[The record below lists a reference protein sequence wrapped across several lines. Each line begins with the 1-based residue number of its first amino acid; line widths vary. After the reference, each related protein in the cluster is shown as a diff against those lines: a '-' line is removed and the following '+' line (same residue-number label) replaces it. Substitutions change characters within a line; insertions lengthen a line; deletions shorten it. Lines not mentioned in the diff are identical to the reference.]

1 MPQAQSRGSPKGRT
15 FRKIRKYLFHYIL
28 LAAFCLAILFVM
40 CYTVFFKLDQI
51 QVNGCSVYSQAQII
65 DEIGAQK
72 GESLFKVNISNA
84 EKLLVGK
91 LPYVRSVKIS
101 RKFPTTLKVDVQEE
115 EVLGAV
121 YTKEGFAILSTT
133 GKVLE
138 TKVLA
143 LREGIPRIVGL
154 VGLTYETGSYLRKSD
169 TKDGELLDQI
179 KVLQEVQKQLA
190 ANQLT
195 DITYYDV
202 GDILNIEVML
212 EDKLLLKLGSVSEMD
227 YKLQF
232 ISKVL
237 EGKKSGEEEFEEVP
251 EEGTLDFSSP
261 PALHTMSISINKV
274 KNEEAYLDYGSNQ
287 LLQTDN
293 IAGGQQSEPLQ
304 MTPVETPEE
313 QQPTEEEPLVSEQ
326 LPSDDGQPPDDQPPA
341 EQPQSQQEGQQPAQN
356 SGLQVIN
363 GVVIGGDSAEQG
375 STQSQTPQTNTT
387 PPANTSGTPQQNTA
401 PSVNGSGTPQQNT
414 APQVNGSG
422 MTQPNTAPQV
432 NGSGTTAG
440 SAGGQNQSP
449 QTGTPNA
456 AGQSGVFNAPSQ
468 APIVNGG

>member
-72 GESLFKVNISNA
+72 GESLFKVNISNT

-121 YTKEGFAILSTT
+121 YTNEGFAILSTT

-154 VGLTYETGSYLRKSD
+154 VGLTYETGGYLRKSD

-212 EDKLLLKLGSVSEMD
+212 EDKLLLKLGSPSEMD
-227 YKLQF
+227 YKLEF

-237 EGKKSGEEEFEEVP
+237 AGKKSGEEEFEQVP

-261 PALHTMSISINKV
+261 PALHTMSISIDKV

-287 LLQTDN
+287 LQQTDN

-304 MTPVETPEE
+304 TTPVETPEE
-313 QQPTEEEPLVSEQ
+313 QQTTEEQSTTSEQ
-326 LPSDDGQPPDDQPPA
+326 QSNQQPQNDQQPA
-341 EQPQSQQEGQQPAQN
+341 EQSQSPLEGQQPVQN
-356 SGLQVIN
+356 SGPQVIN
-363 GVVIGGDSAEQG
+363 GVVIGGDSTEQG
-375 STQSQTPQTNTT
+375 NTQNQTPQTNTT
-387 PPANTSGTPQQNTA
+387 PL
-401 PSVNGSGTPQQNT
+401 PSASGTPQQNT

-422 MTQPNTAPQV
+422 TT
-432 NGSGTTAG
+432 SGTQE
-440 SAGGQNQSP
+440 GQNQSP

>member
-40 CYTVFFKLDQI
+40 CYTVFFKLDKI

-101 RKFPTTLKVDVQEE
+101 RQFPTTLKVDVQEE
-115 EVLGAV
+115 KVLGAV
-121 YTKEGFAILSTT
+121 YTSEGFAILSTT

-154 VGLTYETGSYLRKSD
+154 VGLTYETGGYLRKSD

-212 EDKLLLKLGSVSEMD
+212 EDKLLLKLGSASEMD
-227 YKLQF
+227 YKLEF

-237 EGKKSGEEEFEEVP
+237 AGKKSGEEEFEQVP

-261 PALHTMSISINKV
+261 PALHTMSISIDKV

-287 LLQTDN
+287 LQQTDN

-304 MTPVETPEE
+304 TTPVETPEE
-313 QQPTEEEPLVSEQ
+313 QQTTEEQPTTSEQ
-326 LPSDDGQPPDDQPPA
+326 QSNQQPQNDQQPA
-341 EQPQSQQEGQQPAQN
+341 EQSQSPLEGQQPVQN
-356 SGLQVIN
+356 SGPQVIN
-363 GVVIGGDSAEQG
+363 GVVIGGDSTEQG
-375 STQSQTPQTNTT
+375 NTQNQTPQTNTT
-387 PPANTSGTPQQNTA
+387 PPASA
-401 PSVNGSGTPQQNT
+401 SGTPQQNT
-414 APQVNGSG
+414 APQVNSSG
-422 MTQPNTAPQV
+422 TTQPNTAPQV
-432 NGSGTTAG
+432 NGSDTTAG
-440 SAGGQNQSP
+440 SSGGQNQSP

>member
-91 LPYVRSVKIS
+91 LPYVRSIKIS

-121 YTKEGFAILSTT
+121 YTNEGFAILSTT

-154 VGLTYETGSYLRKSD
+154 VGLTYETGGYLRKSD

-212 EDKLLLKLGSVSEMD
+212 EDKLLLKLGSASEMD
-227 YKLQF
+227 YKLEF

-237 EGKKSGEEEFEEVP
+237 AGKKSGEEEFEQVP

-261 PALHTMSISINKV
+261 PALHTMSISIDKV

-287 LLQTDN
+287 LQQTDN

-304 MTPVETPEE
+304 TTPVETPEE
-313 QQPTEEEPLVSEQ
+313 QQTTEEQSTTSEQ
-326 LPSDDGQPPDDQPPA
+326 QSNQQPQNDQQPA
-341 EQPQSQQEGQQPAQN
+341 EQSQSPLEGQQQVQN
-356 SGLQVIN
+356 SGPQVIN
-363 GVVIGGDSAEQG
+363 GVVIGGDSTEQG
-375 STQSQTPQTNTT
+375 NTQNQTPQTNTT
-387 PPANTSGTPQQNTA
+387 PLPSASGTPQQNTA
-401 PSVNGSGTPQQNT
+401 PQVNGSGTPQQNT
-414 APQVNGSG
+414 APQVNS
-422 MTQPNTAPQV
+422 
-432 NGSGTTAG
+432 SGTTQ
-440 SAGGQNQSP
+440 QNTADRHSQRGRTVRGV
-449 QTGTPNA
+449 QRT
-456 AGQSGVFNAPSQ
+456 QSGSNRQRRVNFSQ
-468 APIVNGG
+468 KAQKQLQSICYF

>member
-15 FRKIRKYLFHYIL
+15 LRKIRKYLFHYIL

-40 CYTVFFKLDQI
+40 CYTVFFKLDKI

-101 RKFPTTLKVDVQEE
+101 RQFPTTLKVDVQEE
-115 EVLGAV
+115 KVLGAV
-121 YTKEGFAILSTT
+121 YTSEGFAILSTT

-154 VGLTYETGSYLRKSD
+154 VGLTYETGGYLRKSD

-212 EDKLLLKLGSVSEMD
+212 EDKLLLKLGSASEMD
-227 YKLQF
+227 YKLEF

-237 EGKKSGEEEFEEVP
+237 AGKKSGEEEFE
-251 EEGTLDFSSP
+251 
-261 PALHTMSISINKV
+261 
-274 KNEEAYLDYGSNQ
+274 
-287 LLQTDN
+287 
-293 IAGGQQSEPLQ
+293 
-304 MTPVETPEE
+304 
-313 QQPTEEEPLVSEQ
+313 
-326 LPSDDGQPPDDQPPA
+326 
-341 EQPQSQQEGQQPAQN
+341 
-356 SGLQVIN
+356 
-363 GVVIGGDSAEQG
+363 
-375 STQSQTPQTNTT
+375 
-387 PPANTSGTPQQNTA
+387 
-401 PSVNGSGTPQQNT
+401 
-414 APQVNGSG
+414 
-422 MTQPNTAPQV
+422 
-432 NGSGTTAG
+432 
-440 SAGGQNQSP
+440 
-449 QTGTPNA
+449 
-456 AGQSGVFNAPSQ
+456 Q
-468 APIVNGG
+468 ACL

>member
-40 CYTVFFKLDQI
+40 CYTVFFKLDKI

-101 RKFPTTLKVDVQEE
+101 RQFPTTLKVDVQEE
-115 EVLGAV
+115 KVLGAV
-121 YTKEGFAILSTT
+121 YTSEGFAILSTT

-154 VGLTYETGSYLRKSD
+154 VGLTYETGGYLRKSD

-212 EDKLLLKLGSVSEMD
+212 EDKLLLKLGSASEMD
-227 YKLQF
+227 YKLEF

-237 EGKKSGEEEFEEVP
+237 AGKKSGEEEFEQVP

-261 PALHTMSISINKV
+261 PALHTMSISIDKV

-287 LLQTDN
+287 LQQTDN

-304 MTPVETPEE
+304 TTPVETPEE
-313 QQPTEEEPLVSEQ
+313 QQTTEEQPTT
-326 LPSDDGQPPDDQPPA
+326 SDQQSNQQPQNDQQPA
-341 EQPQSQQEGQQPAQN
+341 EQSQNPLEGQQPVQN
-356 SGLQVIN
+356 SGPQVIN
-363 GVVIGGDSAEQG
+363 GVVIGGDSTEQG
-375 STQSQTPQTNTT
+375 NTQNQTPQTNTT
-387 PPANTSGTPQQNTA
+387 PPA
-401 PSVNGSGTPQQNT
+401 SVSGTPQQNT

-422 MTQPNTAPQV
+422 TTQPNTASQV

-440 SAGGQNQSP
+440 SEGGQNQSP
-449 QTGTPNA
+449 QTGTPNS

>member
-91 LPYVRSVKIS
+91 LPYVRSIKIS

-121 YTKEGFAILSTT
+121 YTNEGFAILSTT

-154 VGLTYETGSYLRKSD
+154 VGLTYETGGYLRKSD

-179 KVLQEVQKQLA
+179 KVLQEVQKQLV

-212 EDKLLLKLGSVSEMD
+212 EDKLLLKLGSPSEMD
-227 YKLQF
+227 YKLEF

-237 EGKKSGEEEFEEVP
+237 AGKKSGEEEFEQVP

-261 PALHTMSISINKV
+261 PALHTMSISIDKV

-287 LLQTDN
+287 LQQTDN

-304 MTPVETPEE
+304 TTPVETPEE
-313 QQPTEEEPLVSEQ
+313 QQTTEEQSTTSEQ
-326 LPSDDGQPPDDQPPA
+326 QSNQQPQNDQQPA
-341 EQPQSQQEGQQPAQN
+341 EQSQSPLEGQQPVQN
-356 SGLQVIN
+356 SGPQVIN
-363 GVVIGGDSAEQG
+363 GVVIGGDSTEQG
-375 STQSQTPQTNTT
+375 NTQNQTPQTNTT
-387 PPANTSGTPQQNTA
+387 PL
-401 PSVNGSGTPQQNT
+401 PSASGTPQQNT

-422 MTQPNTAPQV
+422 TT
-432 NGSGTTAG
+432 SGTQE
-440 SAGGQNQSP
+440 GQNQSP

>member
-121 YTKEGFAILSTT
+121 YTNEGFAILSTT

-154 VGLTYETGSYLRKSD
+154 VGLTYETGGYLRKSD

-212 EDKLLLKLGSVSEMD
+212 EDKLLLKLGSPSEMD
-227 YKLQF
+227 YKLEF

-237 EGKKSGEEEFEEVP
+237 AGKKSGEEEFEQVP

-261 PALHTMSISINKV
+261 PALHTMSISIDKV

-287 LLQTDN
+287 LQQTDN

-304 MTPVETPEE
+304 TTPVETPEE
-313 QQPTEEEPLVSEQ
+313 QQTTEEQSTTSEQ
-326 LPSDDGQPPDDQPPA
+326 QSNQQPQNDQQPA
-341 EQPQSQQEGQQPAQN
+341 EQSQSPLEGQQPVQN
-356 SGLQVIN
+356 SGPQVIN
-363 GVVIGGDSAEQG
+363 GVVIGGDSTEQG
-375 STQSQTPQTNTT
+375 NTQNQTPQTNTT
-387 PPANTSGTPQQNTA
+387 PL
-401 PSVNGSGTPQQNT
+401 PSASGTPQQNT

-422 MTQPNTAPQV
+422 TT
-432 NGSGTTAG
+432 SGAQE
-440 SAGGQNQSP
+440 GQSQSP

-468 APIVNGG
+468 TPIVNGG

>member
-40 CYTVFFKLDQI
+40 CYTVFFKLDKI

-101 RKFPTTLKVDVQEE
+101 RQFPTTLKVDVQEE
-115 EVLGAV
+115 KVLGAV
-121 YTKEGFAILSTT
+121 YTSEGFAILSTT

-154 VGLTYETGSYLRKSD
+154 VGLTYETGGYLRKSD

-212 EDKLLLKLGSVSEMD
+212 EDKLLLKLGSASEMD
-227 YKLQF
+227 YKLEF

-237 EGKKSGEEEFEEVP
+237 AGKKSGEEEFEQVP

-261 PALHTMSISINKV
+261 PALHTMSISIDKV

-287 LLQTDN
+287 LQQTDN

-304 MTPVETPEE
+304 TTPVETPEE
-313 QQPTEEEPLVSEQ
+313 QQTTEDQPTTSEQ
-326 LPSDDGQPPDDQPPA
+326 QSNQQHQNDQQPA
-341 EQPQSQQEGQQPAQN
+341 EQSQSPLEGQQPVQN
-356 SGLQVIN
+356 SGPQVIN
-363 GVVIGGDSAEQG
+363 GVVIGGDSTEQG
-375 STQSQTPQTNTT
+375 NTQNQTPQTNTT
-387 PPANTSGTPQQNTA
+387 PPASA
-401 PSVNGSGTPQQNT
+401 SGTPQQNT
-414 APQVNGSG
+414 APQVNSSG
-422 MTQPNTAPQV
+422 TTQPNTAPQV
-432 NGSGTTAG
+432 NGSDTTAG
-440 SAGGQNQSP
+440 SSGGQNQSP

>member
-40 CYTVFFKLDQI
+40 CYTVFFKLDKI

-101 RKFPTTLKVDVQEE
+101 RQFPTTLKVDVQEE
-115 EVLGAV
+115 KALGAV
-121 YTKEGFAILSTT
+121 YTNEGFAILSTT

-154 VGLTYETGSYLRKSD
+154 VGLTYETGGYLRKSD

-212 EDKLLLKLGSVSEMD
+212 EDKLLLKLGSASEMD
-227 YKLQF
+227 YKLEF

-237 EGKKSGEEEFEEVP
+237 AGKKSGEEEFEQVP

-261 PALHTMSISINKV
+261 PALHTMSISIDKV

-287 LLQTDN
+287 LQQTDN

-304 MTPVETPEE
+304 TTPVETPEE
-313 QQPTEEEPLVSEQ
+313 QQTTEE
-326 LPSDDGQPPDDQPPA
+326 QPTTSKQQSNQQPQNDQQPA
-341 EQPQSQQEGQQPAQN
+341 EQSQSPLEGQQPVQN
-356 SGLQVIN
+356 SGPQVIN
-363 GVVIGGDSAEQG
+363 GVVIGGDSTEQG
-375 STQSQTPQTNTT
+375 NTQNQTPQTNTT
-387 PPANTSGTPQQNTA
+387 PP
-401 PSVNGSGTPQQNT
+401 PSASGTPQQNT
-414 APQVNGSG
+414 APQVNSSG
-422 MTQPNTAPQV
+422 TTQPNTAPQV
-432 NGSGTTAG
+432 NGSDKTAG

-449 QTGTPNA
+449 QIGTPNA

>member
-40 CYTVFFKLDQI
+40 CYTVFFKLDKI

-101 RKFPTTLKVDVQEE
+101 RQFPTTLKVDVQEE
-115 EVLGAV
+115 KVLGAV
-121 YTKEGFAILSTT
+121 YTSEGFAILSTT

-154 VGLTYETGSYLRKSD
+154 VGLTYETGGYLRKSD

-212 EDKLLLKLGSVSEMD
+212 EDKLLLKLGSASEMD
-227 YKLQF
+227 YKLEF

-237 EGKKSGEEEFEEVP
+237 AGKKSGEEEFEQVP

-261 PALHTMSISINKV
+261 PALHTMSISIDKV

-287 LLQTDN
+287 LQQTDN

-304 MTPVETPEE
+304 TTPVETPEE
-313 QQPTEEEPLVSEQ
+313 QQTTEEQSTTSEQ
-326 LPSDDGQPPDDQPPA
+326 QSNQQPPNDQQPA
-341 EQPQSQQEGQQPAQN
+341 EQSQSPLEGQQPVQN
-356 SGLQVIN
+356 SGPQVIN
-363 GVVIGGDSAEQG
+363 GVVIGGDSTEQG
-375 STQSQTPQTNTT
+375 NTQNQTPQTNTT
-387 PPANTSGTPQQNTA
+387 PL
-401 PSVNGSGTPQQNT
+401 PSASGTPQQNT
-414 APQVNGSG
+414 APQVNSSG
-422 MTQPNTAPQV
+422 TTQQNTAPQV
-432 NGSGTTAG
+432 NGSGTTSGAQE
-440 SAGGQNQSP
+440 GQSQSP

>member
-84 EKLLVGK
+84 EKLLAGK
-91 LPYVRSVKIS
+91 LPYVRSIKLS

-121 YTKEGFAILSTT
+121 YTNEGFAILSTT

-154 VGLTYETGSYLRKSD
+154 VGLTYETGGYLRKSD

-212 EDKLLLKLGSVSEMD
+212 EDKLLLKLGSASEMD
-227 YKLQF
+227 YKLEF

-237 EGKKSGEEEFEEVP
+237 VGKKSGEEEFEQVP

-261 PALHTMSISINKV
+261 PALHTMSISIDKV

-287 LLQTDN
+287 LQQTDN

-304 MTPVETPEE
+304 TTPVETPEE
-313 QQPTEEEPLVSEQ
+313 QQTTEEQSTTSEQ
-326 LPSDDGQPPDDQPPA
+326 QSNQQPQNDQQPA
-341 EQPQSQQEGQQPAQN
+341 EQSQSPLEGQQPVQN
-356 SGLQVIN
+356 SGPQVIN
-363 GVVIGGDSAEQG
+363 GVVIGGDSTEQG
-375 STQSQTPQTNTT
+375 NTQNQTPQTNTT
-387 PPANTSGTPQQNTA
+387 PL
-401 PSVNGSGTPQQNT
+401 PSASGTPQQNT

-422 MTQPNTAPQV
+422 TT
-432 NGSGTTAG
+432 SGTQE
-440 SAGGQNQSP
+440 GQSQSP

>member
-121 YTKEGFAILSTT
+121 YTNEGFAILSTT

-154 VGLTYETGSYLRKSD
+154 VGLTYETGGYLRKSD

-212 EDKLLLKLGSVSEMD
+212 EDKLLLKLGSPSEMD
-227 YKLQF
+227 YKLEF

-237 EGKKSGEEEFEEVP
+237 AGKKSGEEEFEQVP

-261 PALHTMSISINKV
+261 PALHTMSISIDKV

-287 LLQTDN
+287 LQQTDN

-304 MTPVETPEE
+304 TTPVETPEE
-313 QQPTEEEPLVSEQ
+313 QQTTEEQSTTSEQ
-326 LPSDDGQPPDDQPPA
+326 QSNQQPQNDQQPA
-341 EQPQSQQEGQQPAQN
+341 EQSQSPLEGQQPVQN
-356 SGLQVIN
+356 SGPQVIN
-363 GVVIGGDSAEQG
+363 GVVIGGDSTEQG
-375 STQSQTPQTNTT
+375 NTQNQTPQTNTT
-387 PPANTSGTPQQNTA
+387 PL
-401 PSVNGSGTPQQNT
+401 PSASGTPQQNT

-422 MTQPNTAPQV
+422 TT
-432 NGSGTTAG
+432 SGTQE
-440 SAGGQNQSP
+440 GQNQSP

-468 APIVNGG
+468 TPIVNGG

>member
-15 FRKIRKYLFHYIL
+15 LRKIRKYLFHYIL

-40 CYTVFFKLDQI
+40 CYTVFFKLDKI

-101 RKFPTTLKVDVQEE
+101 RQFPTTLKVDVQEE
-115 EVLGAV
+115 KVLGAV
-121 YTKEGFAILSTT
+121 YTSEGFAILSTT

-154 VGLTYETGSYLRKSD
+154 VGLTYETGGYLRKSD

-212 EDKLLLKLGSVSEMD
+212 EDKLLLKLGSASEMD
-227 YKLQF
+227 YKLEF

-237 EGKKSGEEEFEEVP
+237 AGKKSGEEEFEQVP

-261 PALHTMSISINKV
+261 PALHTMSISIDKV

-287 LLQTDN
+287 LQQTDN

-304 MTPVETPEE
+304 TTPVETPEE
-313 QQPTEEEPLVSEQ
+313 QQTTEEQSTTSEQ
-326 LPSDDGQPPDDQPPA
+326 QSNQQPQNDQQPA
-341 EQPQSQQEGQQPAQN
+341 EQSQSPLEGQQPVQN
-356 SGLQVIN
+356 SGPQVIN
-363 GVVIGGDSAEQG
+363 GVVIGGDSTEQG
-375 STQSQTPQTNTT
+375 NTQNQTPQTNTT
-387 PPANTSGTPQQNTA
+387 PL
-401 PSVNGSGTPQQNT
+401 PSASGTPQQNT
-414 APQVNGSG
+414 APQVNSSG
-422 MTQPNTAPQV
+422 TTQQNTAPQV
-432 NGSGTTAG
+432 NGSGTTSGAQE
-440 SAGGQNQSP
+440 GQSQSP

>member
-91 LPYVRSVKIS
+91 LPYVRSIKIS

-121 YTKEGFAILSTT
+121 YTNEGFAILSTT

-154 VGLTYETGSYLRKSD
+154 VGLTYETGGYLRKSD

-212 EDKLLLKLGSVSEMD
+212 EDKLLLKLGSASEMD
-227 YKLQF
+227 YKLEF

-237 EGKKSGEEEFEEVP
+237 AAKKSGEEEFEQVP

-261 PALHTMSISINKV
+261 PALHTMSISIDKV

-287 LLQTDN
+287 LQQTDN

-304 MTPVETPEE
+304 TTPVETPEE
-313 QQPTEEEPLVSEQ
+313 QQTTEEQSATSEQ
-326 LPSDDGQPPDDQPPA
+326 QSNQQPQNDQQPA
-341 EQPQSQQEGQQPAQN
+341 EQSQSPLEGQQPVQN
-356 SGLQVIN
+356 SGPQVIN
-363 GVVIGGDSAEQG
+363 GVVIGGDSTEQG
-375 STQSQTPQTNTT
+375 NTQNQTPQTNTT
-387 PPANTSGTPQQNTA
+387 PLPSASGTPQQNTA
-401 PSVNGSGTPQQNT
+401 PQVNGSGTPQQNT
-414 APQVNGSG
+414 APQVNSSG
-422 MTQPNTAPQV
+422 TTQQNTAPQV
-432 NGSGTTAG
+432 NGSGTTSG
-440 SAGGQNQSP
+440 TQEGQNQSP

>member
-121 YTKEGFAILSTT
+121 YTNEGFAILSTT

-154 VGLTYETGSYLRKSD
+154 VGLTYETGGYLCKSD

-212 EDKLLLKLGSVSEMD
+212 EDKLLLKLGSPSEMD
-227 YKLQF
+227 YKLEF

-237 EGKKSGEEEFEEVP
+237 AGKKSGEEEFEQMP

-261 PALHTMSISINKV
+261 PALHTMSISIDKV

-287 LLQTDN
+287 LQQTDN

-304 MTPVETPEE
+304 TTPVETPEE
-313 QQPTEEEPLVSEQ
+313 QQTTEEQSTTSEQ
-326 LPSDDGQPPDDQPPA
+326 QSNQQPQNDQQPA
-341 EQPQSQQEGQQPAQN
+341 EQSQSPLEGQQPVQN
-356 SGLQVIN
+356 SGPQVIN
-363 GVVIGGDSAEQG
+363 GVVIGGDSTEQG
-375 STQSQTPQTNTT
+375 NTQNQTPQTNTT
-387 PPANTSGTPQQNTA
+387 PLPSASGTPQQNTA
-401 PSVNGSGTPQQNT
+401 PQVNGSGTPQQNT
-414 APQVNGSG
+414 APQVNSSG
-422 MTQPNTAPQV
+422 TTQQNTAPQV
-432 NGSGTTAG
+432 NGSGTTSG
-440 SAGGQNQSP
+440 TQEGQNQSP

>member
-40 CYTVFFKLDQI
+40 CYTVFFKLDKI

-101 RKFPTTLKVDVQEE
+101 RQFPTTLKVDVQEE
-115 EVLGAV
+115 KVLGAV
-121 YTKEGFAILSTT
+121 YTNEGFAILSTT

-154 VGLTYETGSYLRKSD
+154 VGLTYETGGYLRKSD

-212 EDKLLLKLGSVSEMD
+212 EDKLLLKLGSASEMD
-227 YKLQF
+227 YKLEF

-237 EGKKSGEEEFEEVP
+237 AGKKSGEEEFEQVP

-261 PALHTMSISINKV
+261 PALHTMSISIDKV

-287 LLQTDN
+287 LQQTDN

-304 MTPVETPEE
+304 TTPVETPEE
-313 QQPTEEEPLVSEQ
+313 QQTTEEQPTTSEQ
-326 LPSDDGQPPDDQPPA
+326 QSNQQPQNGPAARRAVTEPAGGTAAGA
-341 EQPQSQQEGQQPAQN
+341 EQRTTGHQR
-356 SGLQVIN
+356 
-363 GVVIGGDSAEQG
+363 GGDWRRQYGTRQHAK
-375 STQSQTPQTNTT
+375 PNTT
-387 PPANTSGTPQQNTA
+387 DKYY
-401 PSVNGSGTPQQNT
+401 
-414 APQVNGSG
+414 
-422 MTQPNTAPQV
+422 
-432 NGSGTTAG
+432 TTAKRFG
-440 SAGGQNQSP
+440 Y
-449 QTGTPNA
+449 A
-456 AGQSGVFNAPSQ
+456 AAEHCTADQQLRHDPA
-468 APIVNGG
+468 

>member
-40 CYTVFFKLDQI
+40 CYTVFFKLDKI

-101 RKFPTTLKVDVQEE
+101 RQFPTTLKVDVQEE
-115 EVLGAV
+115 KVLGAV
-121 YTKEGFAILSTT
+121 YTNEGFAILSTT

-154 VGLTYETGSYLRKSD
+154 VGLTYETGGYLRKSD

-212 EDKLLLKLGSVSEMD
+212 EDKLLLKLGSASEMD
-227 YKLQF
+227 YKLEF

-237 EGKKSGEEEFEEVP
+237 AGKKSGEEEFEQVP

-261 PALHTMSISINKV
+261 PALHTMSISIDKV

-287 LLQTDN
+287 LQQTDN

-304 MTPVETPEE
+304 TTPVETPEE
-313 QQPTEEEPLVSEQ
+313 QQTTEEQPTTSEQ
-326 LPSDDGQPPDDQPPA
+326 QSNQQPQNDQQPA
-341 EQPQSQQEGQQPAQN
+341 EQSQSPLEGQQPVQN
-356 SGLQVIN
+356 SGPQVIN
-363 GVVIGGDSAEQG
+363 GVVIGGDSTEQG
-375 STQSQTPQTNTT
+375 NTQNQTPQTNTT
-387 PPANTSGTPQQNTA
+387 PPASA
-401 PSVNGSGTPQQNT
+401 SGTPQQNT
-414 APQVNGSG
+414 APQVNSSG
-422 MTQPNTAPQV
+422 TTQPNTAPQV
-432 NGSGTTAG
+432 NGSDTTAG
-440 SAGGQNQSP
+440 SSGGQNQSP

>member
-121 YTKEGFAILSTT
+121 YTNEGFAILSTT

-154 VGLTYETGSYLRKSD
+154 VGLTYETGGYLRKSD

-212 EDKLLLKLGSVSEMD
+212 EDKLLLKLGSASEMD
-227 YKLQF
+227 YKLEF

-237 EGKKSGEEEFEEVP
+237 AGKKSGEEEFEQVP

-261 PALHTMSISINKV
+261 PALHTMSISIDKV

-287 LLQTDN
+287 LQQTDN
-293 IAGGQQSEPLQ
+293 IAGVVKRWAAVR
-304 MTPVETPEE
+304 TT
-313 QQPTEEEPLVSEQ
+313 
-326 LPSDDGQPPDDQPPA
+326 A
-341 EQPQSQQEGQQPAQN
+341 NN
-356 SGLQVIN
+356 SG
-363 GVVIGGDSAEQG
+363 
-375 STQSQTPQTNTT
+375 
-387 PPANTSGTPQQNTA
+387 
-401 PSVNGSGTPQQNT
+401 
-414 APQVNGSG
+414 
-422 MTQPNTAPQV
+422 
-432 NGSGTTAG
+432 
-440 SAGGQNQSP
+440 
-449 QTGTPNA
+449 
-456 AGQSGVFNAPSQ
+456 
-468 APIVNGG
+468 

>member
-40 CYTVFFKLDQI
+40 CYTVFFKLDKI

-115 EVLGAV
+115 KVLGAV

-154 VGLTYETGSYLRKSD
+154 VGLTYETGGYLRKSD

-212 EDKLLLKLGSVSEMD
+212 EDKLLLKLGSASEMD
-227 YKLQF
+227 YKLEF

-237 EGKKSGEEEFEEVP
+237 AGKKSGEEEFEQVP

-261 PALHTMSISINKV
+261 PALHTMSISIDKV

-287 LLQTDN
+287 LQQTDN

-304 MTPVETPEE
+304 TTPVETPEE
-313 QQPTEEEPLVSEQ
+313 QQTTEE
-326 LPSDDGQPPDDQPPA
+326 QPTTSKQQSNQQPQNDQPPA
-341 EQPQSQQEGQQPAQN
+341 EQPQSQQEEQQPVQN
-356 SGLQVIN
+356 SGPQVIN

-414 APQVNGSG
+414 APQVNDSG

-449 QTGTPNA
+449 QTGTPNV

>member
-15 FRKIRKYLFHYIL
+15 LRKIRKYLFHYIL

-40 CYTVFFKLDQI
+40 CYTVFFKLDKI

-101 RKFPTTLKVDVQEE
+101 RQFPTTLKVDVQEE
-115 EVLGAV
+115 KVLGAV
-121 YTKEGFAILSTT
+121 YTNEGFAILSTT

-154 VGLTYETGSYLRKSD
+154 VGLTYETGGYLRKSD

-190 ANQLT
+190 ANQPT

-212 EDKLLLKLGSVSEMD
+212 EDKLLLKLGSASEMD
-227 YKLQF
+227 YKLEF

-237 EGKKSGEEEFEEVP
+237 AGKKSGEEEFEQVP

-261 PALHTMSISINKV
+261 PALHTMSISIDKV

-287 LLQTDN
+287 LQQTDN

-304 MTPVETPEE
+304 TTPVETPEE
-313 QQPTEEEPLVSEQ
+313 QQTTEE
-326 LPSDDGQPPDDQPPA
+326 QPTTSKQQSNQQPQNDQQPA
-341 EQPQSQQEGQQPAQN
+341 EQSQSPLEGQQPVQN
-356 SGLQVIN
+356 SGPQVIN
-363 GVVIGGDSAEQG
+363 GVVIGGDSTEQG
-375 STQSQTPQTNTT
+375 NTHNQTPQTHPI
-387 PPANTSGTPQQNTA
+387 PP
-401 PSVNGSGTPQQNT
+401 PSASGTPQQNT
-414 APQVNGSG
+414 APQVNSSG
-422 MTQPNTAPQV
+422 TTQPNTAPQV
-432 NGSGTTAG
+432 NGSDKTAG

>member
-15 FRKIRKYLFHYIL
+15 LRKIRKYLFHYIL

-40 CYTVFFKLDQI
+40 CYTVFFKLDKI

-101 RKFPTTLKVDVQEE
+101 RQFPTTLKVDVQEE
-115 EVLGAV
+115 KVLGAV
-121 YTKEGFAILSTT
+121 YTSEGFAILSTT

-154 VGLTYETGSYLRKSD
+154 VGLTYETGGYLRKSD

-212 EDKLLLKLGSVSEMD
+212 EDKLLLKLGSASEMD
-227 YKLQF
+227 YKLEF

-237 EGKKSGEEEFEEVP
+237 AGKKSGEEEFEQVP

-261 PALHTMSISINKV
+261 PALHTMSISIDKV

-287 LLQTDN
+287 LQQTDN

-304 MTPVETPEE
+304 TTPVETPEE
-313 QQPTEEEPLVSEQ
+313 QQTTEE
-326 LPSDDGQPPDDQPPA
+326 QPTTSKQQSNQQPQNDQPPA
-341 EQPQSQQEGQQPAQN
+341 EQPQSQQEEQQPVQN
-356 SGLQVIN
+356 SGPQVIN

-401 PSVNGSGTPQQNT
+401 PSVNSSGT
-414 APQVNGSG
+414 
-422 MTQPNTAPQV
+422 TQPNTAPQV
-432 NGSGTTAG
+432 NGSDTTAG
-440 SAGGQNQSP
+440 SSGGQNQSP

>member
-40 CYTVFFKLDQI
+40 CYTVFFKLDKI

-101 RKFPTTLKVDVQEE
+101 RQFPTTLKVDVQEE
-115 EVLGAV
+115 KALGAV
-121 YTKEGFAILSTT
+121 YTNEGFAILSTT

-154 VGLTYETGSYLRKSD
+154 VGLTYETGGYLRKSD

-212 EDKLLLKLGSVSEMD
+212 EDKLLLKLGSASEMD
-227 YKLQF
+227 YKLEF

-237 EGKKSGEEEFEEVP
+237 AGKKSGEEEFEQVP

-261 PALHTMSISINKV
+261 PALHTMSISIDKV

-287 LLQTDN
+287 LQQTDN

-304 MTPVETPEE
+304 TTPVETPEE
-313 QQPTEEEPLVSEQ
+313 QQTTEE
-326 LPSDDGQPPDDQPPA
+326 QPTTSKQQSNQQPQNDQQPA
-341 EQPQSQQEGQQPAQN
+341 EQSQSPLEGQQPVQN
-356 SGLQVIN
+356 SGPQVIN
-363 GVVIGGDSAEQG
+363 GVVIGGDSTEQG
-375 STQSQTPQTNTT
+375 NTQNQIPQTNTI
-387 PPANTSGTPQQNTA
+387 PPPSASGTPQQNI
-401 PSVNGSGTPQQNT
+401 
-414 APQVNGSG
+414 APQVNSSG
-422 MTQPNTAPQV
+422 TTQPNTAPQV
-432 NGSGTTAG
+432 NGSDKTAG

>member
-1 MPQAQSRGSPKGRT
+1 MPHAQSRGSPKGRT
-15 FRKIRKYLFHYIL
+15 LRKIRKYLFHYIL

-40 CYTVFFKLDQI
+40 CYTVFFKLDKI

-101 RKFPTTLKVDVQEE
+101 RQFPTTLKVDVQEE
-115 EVLGAV
+115 KVLGAV
-121 YTKEGFAILSTT
+121 YTSEGFAILSTT

-154 VGLTYETGSYLRKSD
+154 VGLTYETGGYLRKSD

-212 EDKLLLKLGSVSEMD
+212 EDKLLLKLGSASEMD
-227 YKLQF
+227 YKLEF

-237 EGKKSGEEEFEEVP
+237 AGKKSGEEEFEQVP

-261 PALHTMSISINKV
+261 PALHTMSISIDKV
-274 KNEEAYLDYGSNQ
+274 KNEEAYLDYSSNQ
-287 LLQTDN
+287 LQQTDN

-304 MTPVETPEE
+304 TTPVETPEE
-313 QQPTEEEPLVSEQ
+313 QQTTEE
-326 LPSDDGQPPDDQPPA
+326 QPTTSKQQSNQQPQNDQQPA
-341 EQPQSQQEGQQPAQN
+341 EQSQSPLEGQQPVQN
-356 SGLQVIN
+356 SGPQVIN
-363 GVVIGGDSAEQG
+363 GVVIGGDSTEQG
-375 STQSQTPQTNTT
+375 NTQNQPPQTNTI
-387 PPANTSGTPQQNTA
+387 PPPSASGTPQQNI
-401 PSVNGSGTPQQNT
+401 
-414 APQVNGSG
+414 APQVNSSG
-422 MTQPNTAPQV
+422 TTQPNTAPQV
-432 NGSGTTAG
+432 NGSDKTAG

>member
-40 CYTVFFKLDQI
+40 CYTVFFKLDKI

-101 RKFPTTLKVDVQEE
+101 RQFPTTLKVDVQEE
-115 EVLGAV
+115 KVLGAV
-121 YTKEGFAILSTT
+121 YTSEGFAILSTT

-154 VGLTYETGSYLRKSD
+154 VGLTYETGGYLRKSD

-212 EDKLLLKLGSVSEMD
+212 EDKLLLKLGSASEMD
-227 YKLQF
+227 YKLEF

-237 EGKKSGEEEFEEVP
+237 AGKKSGEEEFEQVP

-261 PALHTMSISINKV
+261 PALHTMSISIDKV

-287 LLQTDN
+287 LQQTDN

-304 MTPVETPEE
+304 TTPVETPEE
-313 QQPTEEEPLVSEQ
+313 QQTTEDQPTTSEQ
-326 LPSDDGQPPDDQPPA
+326 QSNQQPQNDQQPA
-341 EQPQSQQEGQQPAQN
+341 EQSQSPLEGQQPVQN
-356 SGLQVIN
+356 SGPQVIN
-363 GVVIGGDSAEQG
+363 GVVIGGDSTEQG
-375 STQSQTPQTNTT
+375 NTQNQTPQTNTT
-387 PPANTSGTPQQNTA
+387 PPASA
-401 PSVNGSGTPQQNT
+401 SGTPQQNT
-414 APQVNGSG
+414 APQVNSSG
-422 MTQPNTAPQV
+422 TTQPNTAPQV
-432 NGSGTTAG
+432 NGSDTTAG
-440 SAGGQNQSP
+440 SSGGQNQSP

>member
-40 CYTVFFKLDQI
+40 CYTVFFKLDKI

-101 RKFPTTLKVDVQEE
+101 RQFPTTLKVDVQEE
-115 EVLGAV
+115 KVLGAV
-121 YTKEGFAILSTT
+121 YTSEGFAILSTT

-138 TKVLA
+138 TKVLS

-154 VGLTYETGSYLRKSD
+154 VGLTYETGGYLRKSD

-212 EDKLLLKLGSVSEMD
+212 EDKLLLKLGSASEMD
-227 YKLQF
+227 YKLEF

-237 EGKKSGEEEFEEVP
+237 AGKKSGEEEFEQVP

-261 PALHTMSISINKV
+261 PALHTMSISIDKV

-287 LLQTDN
+287 LQQTDN

-304 MTPVETPEE
+304 TTPVETPEE
-313 QQPTEEEPLVSEQ
+313 QQTTEEQSTTSEQ
-326 LPSDDGQPPDDQPPA
+326 QSNQ
-341 EQPQSQQEGQQPAQN
+341 QPQNDQQPAGQSQSPLEGQQPVQN
-356 SGLQVIN
+356 SGPQVIN
-363 GVVIGGDSAEQG
+363 GVVIGGDSTEQG
-375 STQSQTPQTNTT
+375 NTQNQTPQTNTT
-387 PPANTSGTPQQNTA
+387 PL
-401 PSVNGSGTPQQNT
+401 PSASGTPQQNT
-414 APQVNGSG
+414 APQVNSSG
-422 MTQPNTAPQV
+422 TTQQNTAPQV
-432 NGSGTTAG
+432 NGSGTTSGAQE
-440 SAGGQNQSP
+440 GQSQSP

>member
-15 FRKIRKYLFHYIL
+15 LRKIRKYLFHYIL

-40 CYTVFFKLDQI
+40 CYTVFFKLDKI

-101 RKFPTTLKVDVQEE
+101 RQFPTTLKVDVQEE
-115 EVLGAV
+115 KVLGAV
-121 YTKEGFAILSTT
+121 YTNEGFAILSTT

-154 VGLTYETGSYLRKSD
+154 VGLTYETGGYLRKSD

-212 EDKLLLKLGSVSEMD
+212 EDKLLLKLGSASEMD
-227 YKLQF
+227 YKLEF

-237 EGKKSGEEEFEEVP
+237 AGKKSGEEEFEQVP

-261 PALHTMSISINKV
+261 PALHTMSISIDKV

-287 LLQTDN
+287 LQQTDN

-304 MTPVETPEE
+304 TTPVETPEE
-313 QQPTEEEPLVSEQ
+313 QQTTEE
-326 LPSDDGQPPDDQPPA
+326 QPTTSKQQSNQQPQNDQQPA
-341 EQPQSQQEGQQPAQN
+341 EQSQSPLEGQQPVQN
-356 SGLQVIN
+356 SGPQVIN
-363 GVVIGGDSAEQG
+363 GVVIGGDSTEQG
-375 STQSQTPQTNTT
+375 NTHNQTPQTHPI
-387 PPANTSGTPQQNTA
+387 PP
-401 PSVNGSGTPQQNT
+401 PSASGTPQQNT
-414 APQVNGSG
+414 APQVNSSG
-422 MTQPNTAPQV
+422 TTQPNTAPQV
-432 NGSGTTAG
+432 NGSDKTAG

>member
-40 CYTVFFKLDQI
+40 CYTVFFKLDKI

-101 RKFPTTLKVDVQEE
+101 RQFPTTLKVDVQEE
-115 EVLGAV
+115 KVLGAV
-121 YTKEGFAILSTT
+121 YTSEGFAILSTT

-154 VGLTYETGSYLRKSD
+154 VGLTYETGGYLRKSD

-195 DITYYDV
+195 DITYYEV

-212 EDKLLLKLGSVSEMD
+212 EDKLLLKLGSASEMD
-227 YKLQF
+227 YKLEF

-237 EGKKSGEEEFEEVP
+237 AGKKSGEEEFEQVP

-261 PALHTMSISINKV
+261 PALHTMSISIDKV

-287 LLQTDN
+287 LQQTDN

-304 MTPVETPEE
+304 TTPVETPEE
-313 QQPTEEEPLVSEQ
+313 QQTTEEQPTTSEQ
-326 LPSDDGQPPDDQPPA
+326 QSNQQPQNDQQPA
-341 EQPQSQQEGQQPAQN
+341 EQSQSPLEGQQPVQN
-356 SGLQVIN
+356 SGPQVIN
-363 GVVIGGDSAEQG
+363 GVVIGGDSTEQG
-375 STQSQTPQTNTT
+375 NTQNQTPQTNTT
-387 PPANTSGTPQQNTA
+387 PPASA
-401 PSVNGSGTPQQNT
+401 SGTPQQNT
-414 APQVNGSG
+414 APQVNSSG
-422 MTQPNTAPQV
+422 TTQPNTAPQV
-432 NGSGTTAG
+432 NGSDTTAG
-440 SAGGQNQSP
+440 SSGGQNQSP

>member
-40 CYTVFFKLDQI
+40 CYTVFFKLDKI

-101 RKFPTTLKVDVQEE
+101 RQFPTTLKVDVQEE
-115 EVLGAV
+115 KVMGAV
-121 YTKEGFAILSTT
+121 YTSEGFAILSTT

-154 VGLTYETGSYLRKSD
+154 VGLTYETGGYLRKSD

-212 EDKLLLKLGSVSEMD
+212 EDKLLLKLGSASEMD
-227 YKLQF
+227 YKLEF

-237 EGKKSGEEEFEEVP
+237 AGKKSGEEEFEQVP

-261 PALHTMSISINKV
+261 PALHTMSISIDKV

-287 LLQTDN
+287 LQQTDN

-304 MTPVETPEE
+304 TTPVETPEE
-313 QQPTEEEPLVSEQ
+313 QQTTEEQPTTSEQ
-326 LPSDDGQPPDDQPPA
+326 QSNQQPQNDQQPA
-341 EQPQSQQEGQQPAQN
+341 EQSQSPLEGQQPVQN
-356 SGLQVIN
+356 SGPQVIN
-363 GVVIGGDSAEQG
+363 GVVIGGDSTEQG
-375 STQSQTPQTNTT
+375 NTQNQTPQTNTT
-387 PPANTSGTPQQNTA
+387 PL
-401 PSVNGSGTPQQNT
+401 PSASGTPQQNT
-414 APQVNGSG
+414 APQVNSSG
-422 MTQPNTAPQV
+422 TTQPNTAPQV
-432 NGSGTTAG
+432 NGSDKTAG